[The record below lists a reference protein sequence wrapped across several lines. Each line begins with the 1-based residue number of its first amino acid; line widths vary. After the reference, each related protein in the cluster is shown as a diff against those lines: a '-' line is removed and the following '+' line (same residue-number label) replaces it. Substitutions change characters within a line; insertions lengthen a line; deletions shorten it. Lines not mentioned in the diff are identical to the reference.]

1 MDVSITPDGADAYV
15 TNAGSKSVS
24 MINTTTKKVV
34 ATAEVG
40 FIPVHVSFS
49 PDGMHAYVTNAGS
62 NSVSVID
69 TVTKY
74 GEHHC
79 DSWSSPDQR
88 RLFQSILESA
98 RSQIIATFR

>member
-24 MINTTTKKVV
+24 VINTTTKKVV

-49 PDGMHAYVTNAGS
+49 PDGARAYVTNAGS

-69 TVTKY
+69 TATNKVSTTVPV
-74 GEHHC
+74 GVHPINAA
-79 DSWSSPDQR
+79 SFSP
-88 RLFQSILESA
+88 F
-98 RSQIIATFR
+98 